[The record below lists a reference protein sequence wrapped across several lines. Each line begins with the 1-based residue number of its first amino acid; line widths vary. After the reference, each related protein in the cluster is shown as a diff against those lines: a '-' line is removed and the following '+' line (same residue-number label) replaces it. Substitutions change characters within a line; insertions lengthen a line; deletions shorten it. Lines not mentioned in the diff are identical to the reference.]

1 MRCILRCCL
10 AVRCEAA
17 SNCAVPPSV
26 ASLLQASGN
35 MQASC
40 STSSPALRTPSV
52 RPTRLP
58 ARARL
63 MVRAAGGQ
71 VCLTYAQLLRRPS
84 RAPEHRPTVLFTG
97 RQRLQHLWHRPF
109 KGPSRVREALHSS
122 FPRRYVCSSSTQ
134 AQPHQHQTS
143 STHSASSSR
152 QPAAAATCGQQAAG
166 CSSNNQNQHQTL
178 PVEPQ
183 PPPAPTL

>member
-1 MRCILRCCL
+1 VRCILRCCL

-17 SNCAVPPSV
+17 TNCAVPPFG
-26 ASLLQASGN
+26 APLLQAPDN

-71 VCLTYAQLLRRPS
+71 VCLTNTQLLFRPLH
-84 RAPEHRPTVLFTG
+84 APEHRPTVLFTG

-109 KGPSRVREALHSS
+109 KGPSRVREAVHSS
-122 FPRRYVCSSSTQ
+122 CPSKYLYSSSPQ
-134 AQPHQHQTS
+134 AQPHQYQNQQHPQRQLQLQQQQQPV
-143 STHSASSSR
+143 ASK
-152 QPAAAATCGQQAAG
+152 QQAAAATPRNSTSRCQ
-166 CSSNNQNQHQTL
+166 
-178 PVEPQ
+178 
-183 PPPAPTL
+183 